1 MNKNDHSSKFKR
13 MTGFYSL
20 FSFSCGQVHGLF
32 FHLSSWFAP
41 GKLMIVNR
49 EIDNNEIK
57 TVTKVKKE
65 NARSQH
71 GWFAR
76 EVKGED
82 LRSSAH
88 KCAWVRT
95 P

>member
-13 MTGFYSL
+13 MTGFYSFFFFFF

-57 TVTKVKKE
+57 TVKKVKKE
-65 NARSQH
+65 DAGSQQWLVCPR
-71 GWFAR
+71 G
-76 EVKGED
+76 
-82 LRSSAH
+82 
-88 KCAWVRT
+88 
-95 P
+95 